1 VAHLEEPAAQN
12 RPNYLLLEICSAGH
26 RAMGRSELCI
36 GNRTGTSRTQSAADT
51 VNNRAPQP
59 LATTR
64 LLGMIGGPS
73 TTPPEKISS
82 LIGDNGLRMALTAV
96 HS

>member
-1 VAHLEEPAAQN
+1 
-12 RPNYLLLEICSAGH
+12 
-26 RAMGRSELCI
+26 MGCRELCI

-59 LATTR
+59 LATAR
-64 LLGMIGGPS
+64 LLSMIRGPS
-73 TTPPEKISS
+73 TAPPEKISL
-82 LIGDNGLRMALTAV
+82 LIGDNRLCMALTAV